1 MCVVIST
8 VTLHWWVCVC
18 RCDSV
23 EMCEN
28 VINACVTGVKYV
40 LSLAHLYSLM
50 SVWRCDSVEMLWLTL
65 VWSVNTVTLRWWLCG
80 CYSVEMLCFILVWL
94 VVCVCVFDCD
104 STLLAVDCCCAL
116 LSIWPLFSNL
126 QGGSF
131 CCHQTDETIIRER
144 GWGEITCLVGWGK
157 KTTGMQLPQDFQL
170 STTYG

>member
-1 MCVVIST
+1 
-8 VTLHWWVCVC
+8 
-18 RCDSV
+18 
-23 EMCEN
+23 
-28 VINACVTGVKYV
+28 
-40 LSLAHLYSLM
+40 M

-144 GWGEITCLVGWGK
+144 GWGGDHVPCRLGK
-157 KTTGMQLPQDFQL
+157 KDNGDATATGL
-170 STTYG
+170 STLHYLWIALSNFASLYIYTELDHLGLI